1 MKIFPTAPGELPEGL
16 NPHRDALCHCAL
28 ASIYQVLAAGGLEVE
43 RELPWAKPW
52 FLRYQM
58 ADGGLTCD
66 NDAYRVTGECPS
78 SMVGTVSPLEAML
91 LGDPAAWSAEQVSFV
106 DRAAGFLV
114 GRELRRGSS
123 SVHNAEERAMEPAW
137 LQPCFPRFYFYDV
150 LRGARAL
157 VRWAELRE
165 ATLPLASVEA
175 VATHLCEA
183 FPDGIVRTQRQA
195 HAGRQTWAQDAA
207 GAWARQPASRFAL
220 LDVTSVPGE
229 PSPWLTREWTE
240 TRQGLLRLLEAGRLV
255 ERPWPKEAQPSHLAL
270 SAWCHNAERGVED
283 ARGRNTPRTGPGR
296 ELNGFSKVSRGVA
309 RDGAAPGGKPGRD
322 GPGSSEPSARGRCPH
337 ATLRGDTAGSFHTYG
352 APSGATRAQRECPLS
367 SLARRDAA

>member
-1 MKIFPTAPGELPEGL
+1 MSTRAQQLRERLSRVPDARVVVTPAVDAAMADSERYLASDAALRSLAQDPYWPKWHSPWWHMLLLFELGEARRIPPRALRAMSERLEAMPVKFFPTQPGELPEGL
-16 NPHRDALCHCAL
+16 DPQRDALCHCAL
-28 ASIYQVLAAGGLEVE
+28 ASIYLVLAAGGLDVE

-66 NDAYRVTGECPS
+66 NDAYRVTHECPS

-91 LGDPAAWSAEQVSFV
+91 LGDPAAWSAEQVAFV

-114 GRELRRGSS
+114 GRELRKGSS

-150 LRGARAL
+150 LRGASAL
-157 VRWAELRE
+157 LRWAELRA

-183 FPDGIVRTQRQA
+183 FPDGVVRVQREA
-195 HAGRQTWAQDAA
+195 YAGRRTWAQDAA
-207 GAWARQPASRFAL
+207 GAWERQSTSSFAL
-220 LDVTSVPGE
+220 LEAMSAVGE
-229 PSPWLTREWTE
+229 PSPWLTREWAR

-255 ERPWPKEAQPSHLAL
+255 E
-270 SAWCHNAERGVED
+270 
-283 ARGRNTPRTGPGR
+283 
-296 ELNGFSKVSRGVA
+296 
-309 RDGAAPGGKPGRD
+309 
-322 GPGSSEPSARGRCPH
+322 SSW
-337 ATLRGDTAGSFHTYG
+337 
-352 APSGATRAQRECPLS
+352 PLS
-367 SLARRDAA
+367 TVQ